1 MCKIFADE
9 TPLFS
14 KVIDKNNS
22 NAQLNSDLAKIG
34 KWVFQWKMSFNP
46 DPNKQAIEV
55 CFSNKRDKENY
66 PPLKFNSTDV
76 QIAESQ
82 KHLGLILDSKLN
94 FNEHSESNRVNE
106 KTFFNSL

>member
-55 CFSNKRDKENY
+55 CFSNKRDKGNY

-106 KTFFNSL
+106 KNFFNSL